1 MNKAFITLNNVLHS
15 IEFLC
20 TFPRQ
25 KKPKNFSLH
34 EFEQVY
40 TGILTNLV
48 KLMFNI
54 LKMN

>member
-1 MNKAFITLNNVLHS
+1 MTKAFITSNNVLDS

-25 KKPKNFSLH
+25 KKKQNFSLH